1 MTRTSAQALI
11 LFAKDPVAGQVKTRL
26 SSLLD
31 NSTTLSLYHHFLRDS
46 IEKICSVA
54 GVDRFIGIASDP
66 QTGHFEDVSQRH
78 PVQLFVQEG
87 DSLGERMRR
96 AFENRFKEGYERV
109 VIIGADSPTLPTA
122 YIEQALQ
129 SQKEVVIGPS
139 TDGGYY
145 LIGMQGKVTDVF
157 ESVSWGTD
165 QVLSETLNVLKVEGV
180 SWGTDQVLSET
191 LKVLKGQRA
200 EAELLP
206 VWYDVDLPEDLRFL
220 KTHLEWMVHS
230 GLQENKATLEFLN
243 QLHLES
249 KI

>member
-1 MTRTSAQALI
+1 LQGDCSLTTRTTAQALI

-46 IEKICSVA
+46 IEKICSVT

-66 QTGHFEDVSQRH
+66 QTSYFEDVSRSH
-78 PVQLFVQEG
+78 PIQLFLQEG
-87 DSLGERMRR
+87 DNLGERMRR
-96 AFENRFKEGYERV
+96 AFDDRFMEGYERV

-122 YIEQALQ
+122 YIKQALQ
-129 SQKEVVIGPS
+129 SQKKVVIGPS

-145 LIGMQGKVTDVF
+145 LIGMQSKVTDIF
-157 ESVSWGTD
+157 EGVHWGSD
-165 QVLSETLNVLKVEGV
+165 QVLSETLG
-180 SWGTDQVLSET
+180 
-191 LKVLKGQRA
+191 VLKGQRS

-220 KTHLEWMVHS
+220 KTHMEWMAHA
-230 GLQENKATLEFLN
+230 GLQDGQATLEFLN

>member
-46 IEKICSVA
+46 IEKVCSVA
-54 GVDRFIGIASDP
+54 EVDRFIGIASDP
-66 QTGHFEDVSQRH
+66 QTSYFGDVSRSH
-78 PVQLFVQEG
+78 SVQLFVQEG
-87 DSLGERMRR
+87 DNLGDRMRR
-96 AFENRFKEGYERV
+96 AFEDRFKEGYERV

-122 YIEQALQ
+122 YIDQALQ

-157 ESVSWGTD
+157 EGVSWGTD
-165 QVLSETLNVLKVEGV
+165 QVLSETLNALK
-180 SWGTDQVLSET
+180 D
-191 LKVLKGQRA
+191 QRA

-220 KTHLEWMVHS
+220 KTHLEWMVHA
-230 GLQENKATLEFLN
+230 GLQEGKATLEFLN

>member
-66 QTGHFEDVSQRH
+66 QTGYFEDVSQRH

-165 QVLSETLNVLKVEGV
+165 QVLSETLNVLK
-180 SWGTDQVLSET
+180 D
-191 LKVLKGQRA
+191 QRA

>member
-1 MTRTSAQALI
+1 MTTGSHSALI
-11 LFAKDPVAGQVKTRL
+11 LFAKEPLEGQVKTRL

-31 NSTTLSLYHHFLRDS
+31 SKTILSLYHHFLNDS
-46 IEKICSVA
+46 IEKIDSIVE
-54 GVDRFIGIASDP
+54 VDRFIGIASDP
-66 QTGHFEDVSQRH
+66 KTGYFDDVSRSY
-78 PVQLFVQEG
+78 PVRLFVQEG
-87 DSLGERMRR
+87 SNLGERMRQ
-96 AFENRFKEGYERV
+96 AFQYRFEEGYKRV

-129 SQKEVVIGPS
+129 SEKDVVIGPS

-145 LIGMQGKVTDVF
+145 LIGMQGKVTDIFDGVA
-157 ESVSWGTD
+157 WGTD
-165 QVLSETLNVLKVEGV
+165 RVLSETLSVLK
-180 SWGTDQVLSET
+180 D
-191 LKVLKGQRA
+191 QRA

-220 KTHLEWMVHS
+220 KTHLEWMAHAS
-230 GLQENKATLEFLN
+230 LEEGKATLEFLN

>member
-31 NSTTLSLYHHFLRDS
+31 NSTTLNLYHHFLRDS

-54 GVDRFIGIASDP
+54 EVDRFIGIASNS
-66 QTGHFEDVSQRH
+66 QTGYFEDVSRRRS
-78 PVQLFVQEG
+78 VQLFVQEG
-87 DSLGERMRR
+87 DNLGERMRR
-96 AFENRFKEGYERV
+96 AFEEQFKEGYERV

-157 ESVSWGTD
+157 E
-165 QVLSETLNVLKVEGV
+165 GV

-191 LKVLKGQRA
+191 LDVLKGQRA

-230 GLQENKATLEFLN
+230 GLLENKATLEFLN

>member
-31 NSTTLSLYHHFLRDS
+31 NSTTLNLYHHFLSDS
-46 IEKICSVA
+46 IEKVCSVA
-54 GVDRFIGIASDP
+54 EADRFIGIASNS
-66 QTGHFEDVSQRH
+66 QTGYFEDVSRRRS
-78 PVQLFVQEG
+78 VQLFVQEG
-87 DSLGERMRR
+87 DNLGERMRR
-96 AFENRFKEGYERV
+96 AFEERFKEGYERV

-157 ESVSWGTD
+157 E
-165 QVLSETLNVLKVEGV
+165 GV

-191 LKVLKGQRA
+191 LDVLKGQRA

>member
-31 NSTTLSLYHHFLRDS
+31 NSTTLNLYHHFLSDS
-46 IEKICSVA
+46 IEKVCSVA
-54 GVDRFIGIASDP
+54 EADRFIGIASNS
-66 QTGHFEDVSQRH
+66 QTGYFEDVSRRRS
-78 PVQLFVQEG
+78 VQLFVQEG
-87 DSLGERMRR
+87 DNLGERMRR
-96 AFENRFKEGYERV
+96 AFEDRFKEGYERV

-157 ESVSWGTD
+157 E
-165 QVLSETLNVLKVEGV
+165 GV

-191 LKVLKGQRA
+191 LDVLKGQRA

>member
-1 MTRTSAQALI
+1 MKRTSPQALI

-46 IEKICSVA
+46 IEKVCSIA
-54 GVDRFIGIASDP
+54 EVDRFIGIASDP
-66 QTGHFEDVSQRH
+66 QTSYFDDVSLSH

-87 DSLGERMRR
+87 DNLGERMRR
-96 AFENRFKEGYERV
+96 AFEDRFKEGYERV

-129 SQKEVVIGPS
+129 SQKKVVIGPS

-157 ESVSWGTD
+157 E
-165 QVLSETLNVLKVEGV
+165 GV

-191 LKVLKGQRA
+191 LTVLKDQRA

-220 KTHLEWMVHS
+220 KTHLEWMAHA
-230 GLQENKATLEFLN
+230 GLQESKATLEFLN

>member
-31 NSTTLSLYHHFLRDS
+31 NSTTLNLYHHFLSDS
-46 IEKICSVA
+46 IEKVCSVA
-54 GVDRFIGIASDP
+54 EADRFIGIASNS
-66 QTGHFEDVSQRH
+66 QTGYFEDVSRRRS
-78 PVQLFVQEG
+78 VQLFVQEG
-87 DSLGERMRR
+87 DNLGERMRR
-96 AFENRFKEGYERV
+96 AFEDRFKEGYERV

-129 SQKEVVIGPS
+129 SKKEVVIGPS

-157 ESVSWGTD
+157 E
-165 QVLSETLNVLKVEGV
+165 GV

-191 LKVLKGQRA
+191 LDVLKGQRA